1 MQSEVSKS
9 SAKAAGRAA
18 AGRQAAEPF
27 PGARA
32 WRVFIECAWAVPDI
46 LDAELRAAEG
56 MSLRWYDVL
65 VHLEDAPDGMRMN
78 DLAEH
83 ILHSKSG
90 LTRVIDNMEKAG
102 LVTRERPANDR
113 RVVLVFLTPDGKK
126 ALHAAR
132 AVHRDGIRRHF
143 TDHLS
148 KKDCAAL
155 VSVLEHVRSHARP
168 LRPGRVTGGPS

>member
-1 MQSEVSKS
+1 LQSESSKS
-9 SAKAAGRAA
+9 RAA
-18 AGRQAAEPF
+18 PADGAEPF

-46 LDAELRAAEG
+46 LDAELRAANG

-90 LTRVIDNMEKAG
+90 LTRVIDNMEKAA

-113 RVVLVFLTPDGKK
+113 RVVLVFLTRDGKK

-143 TDHLS
+143 ADQLS
-148 KKDCAAL
+148 KKDRAAL
-155 VSVLEHVRSHARP
+155 VSALEHVRAHARP
-168 LRPGRVTGGPS
+168 LRPGRVSGGP

>member
-1 MQSEVSKS
+1 LQSESSKS
-9 SAKAAGRAA
+9 SAEPAEAARAA
-18 AGRQAAEPF
+18 PGGAEPF

-46 LDAELRAAEG
+46 LDAELRAAQG

-102 LVTRERPANDR
+102 LVTRERPASDR
-113 RVVLVFLTPDGKK
+113 RVVLVFLTPDGKR
-126 ALHAAR
+126 ALQAAR

-143 TDHLS
+143 ADHLS
-148 KKDCAAL
+148 KKDRAAL
-155 VSVLEHVRSHARP
+155 MGALEHVRAHARP
-168 LRPGRVTGGPS
+168 LRPGRVSGGS